1 MDAMIKVGKRAR
13 AIRTDYYGYAFYDWR
28 IPITT
33 DDGYLIGIYF
43 KRDCT
48 EICGKTWPENER
60 WYFLNGIDTSDY
72 DEEYLDV
79 YHVSAVELACMWA
92 EILASELTPEKEN
105 KIRERLYEVETVKV
119 AK

>member
-1 MDAMIKVGKRAR
+1 MDAMIKVDKRIR
-13 AIRTDYYGYAFYDWR
+13 AIRTAYHGYTFYDWR
-28 IPITT
+28 IPVKT

-48 EICGKTWPENER
+48 EICGKTWPEDER

-72 DEEYLDV
+72 DEEYLEV

-92 EILASELTPEKEN
+92 EIIASELTPEEEN
-105 KIRERLYEVETVKV
+105 EIRKRLYEVM
-119 AK
+119 